1 MNKVKEKESRQY
13 GLSGSSGKV
22 KTDTNQMLLCLHVL
36 TPNSYYCVNP
46 AIGEPNLKMLF
57 LSIVLLTTKQTCP

>member
-13 GLSGSSGKV
+13 GLSGSSRKV
-22 KTDTNQMLLCLHVL
+22 KTDTKQMLLCLHVL
-36 TPNSYYCVNP
+36 TPNSHYCVNP

-57 LSIVLLTTKQTCP
+57 LSIMLLTTKQTCP